1 MGNRC
6 VITNKEKTRA
16 IYQHW
21 NGGLDSIQPLL
32 NVAKD
37 MNKGFD
43 GLVELSTKVFK
54 GEEVSIDEADF
65 DNGDNGTYVI
75 DDNFKIVAREF
86 FNGEEQSNYSPAEME
101 VFIKLTNTLGKG
113 NEVDKVMEIVRPFL
127 KPI

>member
-21 NGGLDSIQPLL
+21 NGGLDSILPLL
-32 NVAKD
+32 KVAKGLD
-37 MNKGFD
+37 KGFD
-43 GLVELSTKVFK
+43 GLVELSTKVFN

-75 DDNFKIVAREF
+75 DDNFEIVAREF
-86 FNGEEQSNYSPAEME
+86 FDGKEQSSYSSAEME
-101 VFIKLTNTLGKG
+101 VFIRLTNTLGKG

-127 KPI
+127 KPM

>member
-86 FNGEEQSNYSPAEME
+86 FDGKEQSNYSSTEME

-127 KPI
+127 KPM

>member
-21 NGGLDSIQPLL
+21 NGGLDSILPLL
-32 NVAKD
+32 SVAKGLD
-37 MNKGFD
+37 KGFD
-43 GLVELSTKVFK
+43 GLVELSTKVFN

-86 FNGEEQSNYSPAEME
+86 FDGKEQSSYSSAEME
-101 VFIKLTNTLGKG
+101 VFIRLTNTLGKG
-113 NEVDKVMEIVRPFL
+113 KEVDKVMEIVRPFI
-127 KPI
+127 KPM